1 MSFKSK
7 HRFEYR
13 QKEANKVLEKYPNRV
28 PIICEK
34 LPSCKNVPDIDR
46 YKYLVPG
53 DMNFSQFSYVI
64 RKRLNVDPHI
74 SIFFFVD
81 GNVLVPTWQFF
92 YQLYDDYKDKD
103 GFLYIIYSGEN
114 TFG

>member
-7 HRFEYR
+7 YTFEHR
-13 QKEANKVLEKYPNRV
+13 QKEATKVLDKYPNRV

-34 LPSCKNVPDIDR
+34 LQSCKDVPDVDR

-53 DMNFSQFSYVI
+53 DMNFSQFAFVI
-64 RKRLNVDPHI
+64 RKRLKIPSHM
-74 SIFFFVD
+74 SIFFFVN
-81 GNVLVPTWQFF
+81 GNVLVPTWQLF
-92 YQLYDDYKDKD
+92 YHLYDDYKDKD